1 MWQGAFLIVHLLFL
15 IYLIAPFKKN
25 LIKFGM
31 ETKDDNIW
39 CWVSKSEIEN
49 EPCGRQMNG
58 QYKT

>member
-1 MWQGAFLIVHLLFL
+1 
-15 IYLIAPFKKN
+15 
-25 LIKFGM
+25 M